1 MISLS
6 IASMW
11 IVTILLM
18 FASLYGMFMIG
29 NIIGN
34 VSFWLFAQAFG
45 MVDNY
50 LQDQYWKNKGYQKM
64 VDDKGNDWYVGYD
77 K

>member
-1 MISLS
+1 
-6 IASMW
+6 
-11 IVTILLM
+11 
-18 FASLYGMFMIG
+18 MFMIG

-34 VSFWLFAQAFG
+34 VSFWLFVQTFG
-45 MVDNY
+45 LIDNY